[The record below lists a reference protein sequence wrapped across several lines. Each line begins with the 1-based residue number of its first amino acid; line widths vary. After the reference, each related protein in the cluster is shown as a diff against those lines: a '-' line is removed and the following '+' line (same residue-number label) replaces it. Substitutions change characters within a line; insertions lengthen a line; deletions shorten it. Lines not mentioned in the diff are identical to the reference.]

1 MHWRPQKKFKTYTF
15 SHICFPLPC
24 PPQSLLA
31 ASAHFFLL
39 QPCGLLVI
47 IGPHEQK
54 ATAIQQRHH
63 LRNLTENMQDYFSWN
78 TEVSTLLKNWGC
90 PDVYTARMGFKIAR
104 SILCKRTG
112 YSHTHPH
119 AGSIS
124 IYLSFPASLLDSSW
138 KLVSLFYL
146 LLEETVIPNSAIVY
160 FSCSNLILMN

>member
-119 AGSIS
+119 AGSLS
-124 IYLSFPASLLDSSW
+124 IWYSHTSTCWIHFNLSQFPSQ
-138 KLVSLFYL
+138 
-146 LLEETVIPNSAIVY
+146 
-160 FSCSNLILMN
+160 LIGL